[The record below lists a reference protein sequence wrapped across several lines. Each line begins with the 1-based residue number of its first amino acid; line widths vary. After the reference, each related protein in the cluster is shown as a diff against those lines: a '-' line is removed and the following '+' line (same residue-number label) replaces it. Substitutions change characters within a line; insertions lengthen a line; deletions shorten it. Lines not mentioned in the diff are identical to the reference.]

1 MPGFE
6 LFGEDERREVNEVLE
21 TGIMFR
27 YNHEDVRNNVW
38 KARDLED
45 EVKKFTGA
53 KYAHAVSSG
62 STAVAC
68 TLAAAGI
75 GYGDEVI
82 CTPFTYLATI
92 EAVLFAGAIPVFA
105 EVDETLC
112 LSAEGIRNAITPN
125 TRAVMLVHMCG
136 AAANMDQI
144 LEVCWEHDLILLED
158 AGQAL
163 GATYKGKSVGL
174 FGLCGAYSFDFF
186 KITTAGE
193 GGLFV
198 SNSEKAYKMADSFA
212 DHGHDH
218 IGSNRGME
226 QHPLIGFNFRISELH
241 AAVGLA
247 QMRRINQVLEL
258 NRRNK
263 KIVRDILSEIDELSF
278 RHMDDPAGDSATFL
292 NYFLPTQAKAQ
303 EAFDQFAKDGL
314 GGNNYWYIN
323 MYHFINQWDHIK
335 DLKSPWRLPI
345 HHINPPQDYHN
356 LHLPKTQEVIGK
368 LMSLGIRCSWSEEQ
382 AHDYGTRLAASIKKV
397 L

>member
-27 YNHEDVRNNVW
+27 YNHDDVRNNVW
-38 KARDLED
+38 KARDLET
-45 EVKKFTGA
+45 EVRNFTGA
-53 KYAHAVSSG
+53 QYAHAVSSG

-68 TLAAAGI
+68 VMAAGGI

-92 EAVLFAGAIPVFA
+92 EAVMFAGALPVFA

-112 LSAEGIRNAITPN
+112 LSAEGIRKAITPR
-125 TRAVMLVHMCG
+125 TKAVMLVHMCG
-136 AAANMDQI
+136 AAANMDEI
-144 LEVCWEHDLILLED
+144 MAVCEEHNLVLLED

-163 GATYKGKSVGL
+163 GATYKGTHVGL
-174 FGLCGAYSFDFF
+174 FGVAGAYSFDFF

-198 SNSEKAYKMADSFA
+198 TNSERAYKIADSFA

-226 QHPLIGFNFRISELH
+226 QHPLVGFNFRISELH

-247 QMRRINQVLEL
+247 QMRRINQVIEL

-263 KIVRDILSEIDELSF
+263 KIVRDILSEIDGVSF
-278 RHMDDPAGDSATFL
+278 RRMDDPDGDSATFL
-292 NYFLPTQAKAQ
+292 NYFLPNQKLAQ
-303 EAFDQFAKDGL
+303 SVFEQCAQDGV

-335 DLKSPWRLPI
+335 GLKTPWKLPI
-345 HHINPPQDYHN
+345 HVLGAPQDYHN
-356 LHLPKTQEVIGK
+356 LELPKSQEVIGR
-368 LMSLGIRCSWSEEQ
+368 LLSLGIRCSWTESEAEEFG
-382 AHDYGTRLAASIKKV
+382 HRLAGCIKKV